1 MDADASAN
9 GDSDTLAADN
19 DSVSDDTM
27 ASDTA
32 TDYAMADDD
41 VPAKAT
47 PGKVTKKPAVDD
59 MADDVPADDMAAD
72 TAMADDVPADTD
84 TAMADDT
91 AMPDDSAETAGA
103 NLPGDD
109 VAAPDEVVAVP
120 VGPKDGVHYSADQVA
135 STAAAVREAGA
146 AFKAAT
152 DKAAVGKAKNAYYRK
167 LYELA
172 EFATFNDDPAGSGQQ
187 AADAIVLTDTV
198 VDAAR
203 FKEVGMAAGK
213 WLEKVQGKEHQGI
226 VLSGS
231 VQDVAKRGQV
241 YETHVLLSDGNGA
254 VSVLMRRSQP

>member
-1 MDADASAN
+1 MMCQPIPIRPWQ
-9 GDSDTLAADN
+9 T
-19 DSVSDDTM
+19 TQQCPM
-27 ASDTA
+27 T
-32 TDYAMADDD
+32 
-41 VPAKAT
+41 VPKIT
-47 PGKVTKKPAVDD
+47 
-59 MADDVPADDMAAD
+59 
-72 TAMADDVPADTD
+72 
-84 TAMADDT
+84 
-91 AMPDDSAETAGA
+91 GA

-109 VAAPDEVVAVP
+109 VAAPDEVVAAP

-146 AFKAAT
+146 ALKAAT

-187 AADAIVLTDTV
+187 AADVVLTDTV

-241 YETHVLLSDGNGA
+241 YETHVLLSDGKRQI
-254 VSVLMRRSQP
+254 SVLSAKKPAVNAAEAVVVIGSIVSDPAKSIDGYDGAETIAVWSPLVLPAPAGSP